1 MFFQLEVTFE
11 KMYDPDIDD
20 FDEALSVVNMYEW
33 AIGNDIGIHTRW
45 NLVNSTKLNN
55 LTHVIIFYRYFN
67 SFKSYC
73 IKYLRQIRLSRR
85 SCM

>member
-1 MFFQLEVTFE
+1 
-11 KMYDPDIDD
+11 MYDPDIDD

-45 NLVNSTKLNN
+45 NVVNSTKLNN
-55 LTHVIIFYRYFN
+55 VTHVINFYRYFK

-73 IKYLRQIRLSRR
+73 IKYLRQTRLSRT